1 MSSID
6 YGASGLKQGADLLD
20 REPMLPRETLE
31 NSLSLAG
38 PSFMIEAAVGY
49 G

>member
-1 MSSID
+1 VSSID
-6 YGASGLKQGADLLD
+6 YGASGLKQGAYLPDT
-20 REPMLPRETLE
+20 EPMPPRETLE
-31 NSLSLAG
+31 NCLSLAG